1 MMNYLKRGV
10 LITIA
15 LCVTGLAHAEAP
27 FVDYQW
33 AKSSDACLERAN
45 DSLIDAGFEITSK
58 GEIEVV
64 GTKGNYKGVIACIDE
79 GGDMAV
85 FMVAGSSY
93 NQAQQYALRLKNNFL
108 K

>member
-1 MMNYLKRGV
+1 MNRLKQGV
-10 LITIA
+10 LAAVA

-45 DSLIDAGFEITSK
+45 DSLRDAGFKITAK

-64 GTKGNYKGVIACIDE
+64 GTKGNYKAVIACIDK

-85 FMVAGSSY
+85 FMVAGASY
-93 NQAQQYALRLKNNFL
+93 DEAKHYAVTLKNNFL